1 MLRPYKLP
9 KSNIFKV
16 QSFVNHIVIDILCK
30 PTIANDFSSN
40 LVLPKY
46 KGLVEVNSDYILNPI
61 SEIFKIC
68 KKIPKKEL
76 SLLKKAVLHNN
87 QIRQLCNGE
96 IKPVLYSDLKFTTL
110 IDSEN
115 TQIQQLIK
123 YFCTYLYEK
132 CLDLAPFYN
141 VYGKPKD
148 YYDILV
154 NRSLTCRCCGLNNV
168 LGKYHTHRS
177 AFDHFFPKGSY
188 PFSSVNFKNLVPIC
202 DICNS
207 KYKLSQNPYLRVE
220 KVVRKKKT
228 IENKIE
234 TKSFYPFRRNIP
246 KIEIKI
252 DLKSNYSSVIK
263 PKDIDISIN
272 CLGYEEQSETWERL
286 FGIKENYKAECCS
299 DEMYSFI
306 EQQYIAC
313 QSNGFSHESYISL
326 LQNNI
331 WGDKNVIKVPFLK
344 ALNLQIGL

>member
-30 PTIANDFSSN
+30 PTIANEFSSN

-46 KGLVEVNSDYILNPI
+46 KGLVEVNSNYILNPI
-61 SEIFKIC
+61 SEIFKFC
-68 KKIPKKEL
+68 KKIHKKEL
-76 SLLKKAVLHNN
+76 NLLKKAVLHNN
-87 QIRQLCNGE
+87 RIRQLCNGE

-110 IDSEN
+110 TNDEN
-115 TQIQQLIK
+115 LRFQQLVK
-123 YFCTYLYEK
+123 SFCTYLYEK
-132 CLDLAPFYN
+132 CLDLETFYN
-141 VYGKPKD
+141 IYGKTKD
-148 YYDILV
+148 YYNSLI

-168 LGKYHTHRS
+168 LGIHHTHRS
-177 AFDHFFPKGSY
+177 ALDHFFPKGNY

-207 KYKLSQNPYLRVE
+207 KYKLSQNPYLRIE
-220 KVVRKKKT
+220 KGVGKKK
-228 IENKIE
+228 KIE
-234 TKSFYPFRRNIP
+234 KIIEVKSFYPFRRDTP
-246 KIEIKI
+246 KIEINI
-252 DLKSNYSSVIK
+252 DLKSNYTDKIE

-306 EQQYIAC
+306 EEQYIAC
-313 QSNGFSHESYISL
+313 KNNGLSHELYISSM
-326 LQNNI
+326 QNNI
-331 WGDKNVIKVPFLK
+331 WGDKNIVKVPFLK
-344 ALNLQIGL
+344 ALNIQIGM